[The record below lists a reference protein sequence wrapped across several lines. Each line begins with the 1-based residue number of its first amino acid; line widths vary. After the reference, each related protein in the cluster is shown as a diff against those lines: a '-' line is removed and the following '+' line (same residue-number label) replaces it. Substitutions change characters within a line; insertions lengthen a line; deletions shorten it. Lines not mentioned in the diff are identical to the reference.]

1 MIHIFVNENYNK
13 DLIKNLLEYI
23 NETIDRE
30 LTYGINTKDY
40 DKDVVI
46 DIDNSIDKEDMMFLS
61 GLPQFKDDLCIFAGK
76 RYCTAFANGE
86 SVIVRNYVE
95 ERIL

>member
-23 NETIDRE
+23 NDTIDKE
-30 LTYGINTKDY
+30 LTYGINTDY

-46 DIDNSIDKEDMMFLS
+46 DIDDYIDKEDMMSLS
-61 GLPQFKDDLCIFAGK
+61 SLPQFKDDLCIFAGK
-76 RYCTAFANGE
+76 RYCTAFVNGE
-86 SVIVRNYVE
+86 SVTVRNYVE
-95 ERIL
+95 ERI

>member
-46 DIDNSIDKEDMMFLS
+46 DIDNSIDKEDMMSLS
-61 GLPQFKDDLCIFAGK
+61 SLPQFKDDLCIFAGK

-86 SVIVRNYVE
+86 SVTVRNYVE
-95 ERIL
+95 ERI